1 MGHKEDQAI
10 REQEVMKRVHDFL
23 KRQDLNY
30 FFGFSAEDVE
40 RLTEAFS
47 SLAQNDGTTFPD
59 FYSSNSCVELF
70 SISSSISD
78 EHKGSAQMRQDGELR
93 ARIARDDEKTASSSE
108 FKRRTYVC
116 THPQHSY
123 EALTDNLRE
132 QVAKHVRSKHA
143 CSKTFATSVFVVD
156 LNEIDLSC
164 KFCPLELVD
173 LEGLRIGDLEP
184 VYANGESYGL
194 YRLSRDRENLNWLAQ
209 CVSDVDYIVFCG
221 LNVVEAIN
229 LHHVREIVA
238 FLPWKLVPAA
248 NNSLT
253 FVSSTPLVNEGLAG
267 SYEQD

>member
-1 MGHKEDQAI
+1 MGHKEDQEI
-10 REQEVMKRVHDFL
+10 REQEVMKRVHEFL

-30 FFGFSAEDVE
+30 FYGFSAEDVE
-40 RLTEAFS
+40 RLAEAFS
-47 SLAQNDGTTFPD
+47 SLVQNNDTTFPD

-70 SISSSISD
+70 SVSSSIS
-78 EHKGSAQMRQDGELR
+78 ERKGSAQMKQDGKLR
-93 ARIARDDEKTASSSE
+93 VKIAQDDEKAVSSCD
-108 FKRRTYVC
+108 FKRRTYLC
-116 THPQHSY
+116 AHPEHTY
-123 EALTDNLRE
+123 EALTNNLRE

-209 CVSDVDYIVFCG
+209 CVNDVDYIVFCG

-248 NNSLT
+248 NYSLT
-253 FVSSTPLVNEGLAG
+253 FVSSAPLVNEGLAG
-267 SYEQD
+267 SHGQD